1 MAGHKIS
8 EWYVRNKAHLMRR
21 VNGVPGIVREVSFS
35 PDPEVIP
42 TVLSS
47 TPQHSP
53 ASNVRTCLDA
63 CCLDRLPMR
72 PQEEVLSFSTGTAF
86 CVMDLRKP
94 LGPGPV
100 RPPSRKRRR
109 MRRDSDH
116 PDTAQMSG
124 DNFTVRTLE
133 EPCLLLRFAAPE
145 AVLLL
150 EHELADVHKQLPAP
164 LYRHRY
170 GT

>member
-1 MAGHKIS
+1 MPSATLSTQLGQQG
-8 EWYVRNKAHLMRR
+8 AHL
-21 VNGVPGIVREVSFS
+21 
-35 PDPEVIP
+35 
-42 TVLSS
+42 
-47 TPQHSP
+47 H
-53 ASNVRTCLDA
+53 A
-63 CCLDRLPMR
+63 CGRLKRLPLR
-72 PQEEVLSFSTGTAF
+72 LQEEVLSFSTGTAF

-109 MRRDSDH
+109 MRRDSEQAA
-116 PDTAQMSG
+116 TAHMSG
-124 DNFTVRTLE
+124 DNFTVRALE
-133 EPCLLLRFAAPE
+133 DPCLLLRFAAPE

-150 EHELADVHKQLPAP
+150 EHDLAAVHQQLPAP